1 MTPVPKSH
9 LWPMTPSRQWHMPG
23 SGSHTGL
30 WAPSLLS
37 LARKEKWR
45 SKRMLT
51 NLFVPSL
58 KINPSPLPWDS
69 PQSMF
74 PRQQFKNNM
83 ISKMCARS
91 LKYNPPL
98 SVLSESQLMV
108 SNGKIKC
115 SFYCECARGSLLAWM
130 RPVNL
135 IVAIT
140 AGLRSPMATL
150 KILLGGAVS
159 CCFSFYMIT
168 LFFRRWEKELCLWS
182 NKRKCLCYTALHLSR
197 FLVKTEPFMLLQV

>member
-1 MTPVPKSH
+1 
-9 LWPMTPSRQWHMPG
+9 
-23 SGSHTGL
+23 
-30 WAPSLLS
+30 
-37 LARKEKWR
+37 
-45 SKRMLT
+45 MLT

-69 PQSMF
+69 PQSLF
-74 PRQQFKNNM
+74 PRQRFKNNM
-83 ISKMCARS
+83 ISKMCART
-91 LKYNPPL
+91 LKYNRL
-98 SVLSESQLMV
+98 SPFCQKVNSWFLMEKLNAAFIV
-108 SNGKIKC
+108 SVHV
-115 SFYCECARGSLLAWM
+115 GSLSAWM
-130 RPVNL
+130 RPVGL

-150 KILLGGAVS
+150 KILLGGAGP

-197 FLVKTEPFMLLQV
+197 FLVKTEPLMLQV